1 MVVKARQGGTGRVRG
16 GRPGAQQGGG
26 SSPGSPVGDGG
37 PDFQIDFTT
46 ASSLPAWLTMTTG
59 TASFSGSGIVIDTTN
74 IVGVI
79 SGALTAMM
87 GTAGTIILEASYTD
101 PTNGGY
107 CVGTNSGA
115 AIIFTSAH
123 YGTYNNTTEL
133 DTSGTI
139 TAATPSR
146 CAYSWNAS
154 GRSIVADGG
163 TVATDSATNPALTAI
178 YLGAAGGDHTFAPG
192 SYRKLAIYSSRL
204 SDATLQTK
212 SAVGAAF

>member
-1 MVVKARQGGTGRVRG
+1 MDSKWLSRLDRAVLVESGEEDPELSKAAVQVLARQSAMADQISRLI
-16 GRPGAQQGGG
+16 
-26 SSPGSPVGDGG
+26 SPLLHHC
-37 PDFQIDFTT
+37 QH
-46 ASSLPAWLTMTTG
+46 G
-59 TASFSGSGIVIDTTN
+59 TASFSGSGIVIDSTN

-115 AIIFTSAH
+115 AIIFTSTH